1 MIYMSMYTQNKIYNI
16 YLYEFMWHKYTY
28 TVQCKCHW
36 KISYEKVLNDLE
48 LDKVIFY
55 QLWNLS
61 VSRQGSNFLLCGTE
75 FWISKH

>member
-16 YLYEFMWHKYTY
+16 YLYEFIWHKYTY

-55 QLWNLS
+55 NCEKL
-61 VSRQGSNFLLCGTE
+61 
-75 FWISKH
+75 ISE

>member
-1 MIYMSMYTQNKIYNI
+1 MLYMSMYTQNKIYNI
-16 YLYEFMWHKYTY
+16 YLYEFIWYKYTY

-55 QLWNLS
+55 KLWNLS
-61 VSRQGSNFLLCGTE
+61 VSRQGSNFLVCGTE